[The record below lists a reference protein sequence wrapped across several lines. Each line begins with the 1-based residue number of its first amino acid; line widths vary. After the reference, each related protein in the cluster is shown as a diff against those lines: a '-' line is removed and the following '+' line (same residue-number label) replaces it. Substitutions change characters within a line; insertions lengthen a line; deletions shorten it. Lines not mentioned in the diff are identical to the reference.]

1 MKKKRY
7 YMPCI
12 ETVLVV
18 EAMTIMAGSNET
30 GFGPGVE
37 KPGDGEKTTSMVIPI
52 NQVESQRMAIPNA
65 FKRLRNTLICGMC
78 VWYA

>member
-7 YMPCI
+7 YIPCI

-37 KPGDGEKTTSMVIPI
+37 KPGDGGEDDLDGDTYQPGGEPTHGHP
-52 NQVESQRMAIPNA
+52 
-65 FKRLRNTLICGMC
+65 
-78 VWYA
+78 

>member
-1 MKKKRY
+1 
-7 YMPCI
+7 MPCI

-30 GFGPGVE
+30 GLKNLAME
-37 KPGDGEKTTSMVIPI
+37 EKTTSMVIPI

-65 FKRLRNTLICGMC
+65 FKRLKNTLICGISL
-78 VWYA
+78 WYA

>member
-37 KPGDGEKTTSMVIPI
+37 KPLDGDTYQPGGEPTHGHP
-52 NQVESQRMAIPNA
+52 
-65 FKRLRNTLICGMC
+65 
-78 VWYA
+78 